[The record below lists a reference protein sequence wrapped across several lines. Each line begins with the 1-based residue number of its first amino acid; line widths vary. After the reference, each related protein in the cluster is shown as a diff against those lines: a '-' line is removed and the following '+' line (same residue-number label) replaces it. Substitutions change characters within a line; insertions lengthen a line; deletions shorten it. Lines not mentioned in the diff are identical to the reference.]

1 MSEWAT
7 TRSRHPMWEDFLKG
21 WTTAYS
27 MSQSRVTRQSKPPQP
42 IVWWHIA
49 LAFATFLILLAAVY
63 LAANWIHSFPSQR
76 ETATGT
82 ILEIRKVV
90 DSTRDTLY
98 GGSISYRLEAHVQYV
113 ANGQMQ
119 DRWLR
124 ASDDLTR
131 ESQLVKLAAHPTKC
145 LVYWPPN
152 HPENA
157 KCSLK

>member
-1 MSEWAT
+1 MSHT
-7 TRSRHPMWEDFLKG
+7 SRI
-21 WTTAYS
+21 
-27 MSQSRVTRQSKPPQP
+27 RRQPEPPQP
-42 IVWWHIA
+42 IVWWHVGLGFMA
-49 LAFATFLILLAAVY
+49 FLILVGAVY
-63 LAANWIHSFPSQR
+63 LTANWIRSLSSTR

-90 DSTRDTLY
+90 DDTRETLY
-98 GGSISYRLEAHVQYV
+98 GGKIDYRLEARVQYL
-113 ANGQMQ
+113 AGGQMQ

-124 ASDDLTR
+124 ASDDLT
-131 ESQLVKLAAHPTKC
+131 QDTLLLKIAAHPTKC

>member
-1 MSEWAT
+1 M
-7 TRSRHPMWEDFLKG
+7 PP
-21 WTTAYS
+21 
-27 MSQSRVTRQSKPPQP
+27 RQ

-49 LAFATFLILLAAVY
+49 LGFATVLISLAAVY
-63 LAANWIHSFPSQR
+63 LAANWIHSFPSPH

-82 ILEIRKVV
+82 ILEIRKEV
-90 DSTRDTLY
+90 DNTRDTLY
-98 GGSISYRLEAHVQYV
+98 GGKINYRLEAHVQYV
-113 ANGQMQ
+113 DGQMQ

-131 ESQLVKLAAHPTKC
+131 ESQLVKLAAHPTTC

>member
-1 MSEWAT
+1 MSHSHI
-7 TRSRHPMWEDFLKG
+7 R
-21 WTTAYS
+21 
-27 MSQSRVTRQSKPPQP
+27 RQPGPPQP
-42 IVWWHIA
+42 ILWWHIV
-49 LAFATFLILLAAVY
+49 LGFTTFLIFIPAVY
-63 LAANWIHSFPSQR
+63 LALNWIHSFPSPH

-90 DSTRDTLY
+90 DNTRDTLF
-98 GGSISYRLEAHVQYV
+98 GGNISYRLEAHVRYV
-113 ANGQMQ
+113 ADGRMQ

-131 ESQLVKLAAHPTKC
+131 ESLLLKLATHPTKC
-145 LVYWPPN
+145 LVYWPQN

>member
-1 MSEWAT
+1 MS
-7 TRSRHPMWEDFLKG
+7 RSRIK
-21 WTTAYS
+21 
-27 MSQSRVTRQSKPPQP
+27 RQAKPPQP
-42 IVWWHIA
+42 LLWWHVA
-49 LAFATFLILLAAVY
+49 LGFATVLISLAAVY
-63 LAANWIHSFPSQR
+63 LAANWIHSFPSPR
-76 ETATGT
+76 ETAAGT

-90 DSTRDTLY
+90 DNTRDTLY
-98 GGSISYRLEAHVQYV
+98 GGNISFRLEAHVRYS
-113 ANGQMQ
+113 ADGQMQ

-131 ESQLVKLAAHPTKC
+131 ESLLLKLAAHPTKC

>member
-1 MSEWAT
+1 MS
-7 TRSRHPMWEDFLKG
+7 RSHLRRPK
-21 WTTAYS
+21 
-27 MSQSRVTRQSKPPQP
+27 QPPQP
-42 IVWWHIA
+42 VVWWRLALGTAILAVSCAALWFIA
-49 LAFATFLILLAAVY
+49 NRV
-63 LAANWIHSFPSQR
+63 HSVPSTYK
-76 ETATGT
+76 TASGT

-90 DSTRDTLY
+90 DGTRETNY
-98 GGSISYRLEAHVQYV
+98 GGTILYRAEAHVQYM
-113 ANGQMQ
+113 ADGQAQ

-131 ESQLVKLAAHPTKC
+131 ESLLLKLAAHPTKC